1 MNRFL
6 IALQFITRIPV
17 TKKLDYKE
25 ENIGSSM
32 LYFPVIGS
40 LLGLLLVGIN
50 YLGELYLPELV
61 TNSLLLGG
69 MVALTGG
76 IHLDGLMDTCDG
88 IFSGRQKERVLE
100 IMKDS
105 RVGAFGVIGLVVLF
119 ILKFS
124 LFVEAPIAD
133 KSLLLLYFPTISR
146 WSIVYAT
153 FHYPYVRK
161 EGLGKAYVNHFTMT
175 HFLLATAW
183 TMVLGII
190 LFGLTGIVIHLV
202 SWLAVILIAK
212 IIINQIDGLTGDS
225 YGAINEFMEVAAL
238 LIMVVLV

>member
-17 TKKLDYKE
+17 MKELDYKE

-50 YLGELYLPELV
+50 YIGELYLPELV

-124 LFVEAPIAD
+124 LFVEVPTVD
-133 KSLLLLYFPTISR
+133 KGLLLLYFPTISR
-146 WSIVYAT
+146 WAMVYAA
-153 FHYPYVRK
+153 FHYPYARQ
-161 EGLGKAYVNHFTMT
+161 EGLGKAHVEYLTT
-175 HFLLATAW
+175 TQFLLATAW

-190 LFGLTGIVIHLV
+190 LFGVTGIVVYLI

-225 YGAINEFMEVAAL
+225 YGAINELMEVASL
-238 LIMVVLV
+238 LIMVILV